1 MCLSERPRLFA
12 QSQLADPSA
21 CLRDCL
27 LACLRARS
35 GKTATTCRAYFRL
48 PRCTTAVGVPAEEQ
62 GSGSARVGG
71 GTAALGLRLGAM
83 PGCKLKK
90 RFQGFPVAGCR
101 AKFGFLAADLCS
113 KVEGSEAEPEN
124 SAPGH
129 GSHHEG
135 PRTETDLCASNP
147 TPNTHAHTLKKIE

>member
-1 MCLSERPRLFA
+1 
-12 QSQLADPSA
+12 
-21 CLRDCL
+21 L

-113 KVEGSEAEPEN
+113 KVEGSEAEPEVKN

-135 PRTETDLCASNP
+135 PRTETDLGVFGKAN
-147 TPNTHAHTLKKIE
+147 LKDPVKYNVGRGACQGGDAAGSWRRGIAYY